1 MLWMRLSTYN
11 GYLSAELILDLA
23 LFVGIWTFI
32 LDDLEE
38 LFDTHLG
45 GGCCSV
51 LSVAFFDDA
60 G

>member
-1 MLWMRLSTYN
+1 MRGMRLRTYN
-11 GYLSAELILDLA
+11 GYLSAELILDLT

-45 GGCCSV
+45 GGCSG
-51 LSVAFFDDA
+51 LL
-60 G
+60 